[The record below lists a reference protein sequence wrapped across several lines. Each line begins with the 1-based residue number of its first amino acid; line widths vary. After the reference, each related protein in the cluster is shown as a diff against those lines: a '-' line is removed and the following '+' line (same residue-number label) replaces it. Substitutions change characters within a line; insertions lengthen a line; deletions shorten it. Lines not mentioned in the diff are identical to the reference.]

1 MDEVRNKRIA
11 HKIQAEIGEMIVQ
24 GILKDPRVT
33 SSLTVTEVEV
43 SGDTSVA
50 KVYISSFEGEE
61 AHRSGVDALNHA
73 AGFIQGR
80 VGKILHTR
88 NTPRL
93 TFYMDRSIERGT
105 EMIRKLEELDS

>member
-1 MDEVRNKRIA
+1 MDDVRIQRIA
-11 HKIQAEIGEMIVQ
+11 HRIQTEIGEMIVQ

-33 SSLTVTEVEV
+33 SSLTVTEVIV
-43 SGDTSVA
+43 SRDTSVA
-50 KVYISSFEGEE
+50 KVYISSFQNEE
-61 AHRSGVDALNHA
+61 EHQAGVDALNHA

-93 TFYMDRSIERGT
+93 TFYLDRSIEHGT

>member
-1 MDEVRNKRIA
+1 
-11 HKIQAEIGEMIVQ
+11 MIVQ

-33 SSLTVTEVEV
+33 SSLSVTEVKV
-43 SGDTSVA
+43 AGDTSVA
-50 KVYISSFEGEE
+50 KVYISSFEDEE
-61 AHRSGVDALNHA
+61 SHQAGVEALNHA

-80 VGKILHTR
+80 VGRGLHTR

-93 TFYMDRSIERGT
+93 TFYLDRSIERGT